1 MLVYVNHLSFQGAG
15 AEQAIFKA
23 IGAWLKEQLGFGL
36 HPDQLRKNAE
46 FNGTRGDVRSWL
58 RVLATAEEEPRL
70 YSWVLKFPDDR
81 VRGRQW
87 IVEVGLK
94 SQGGAFDLSCI
105 VKTDEYSTLVASSVT
120 ASQPRLVRY
129 VVNNV
134 EETGNASFATFV
146 VGVDVKRVGQDTDS
160 YRALLAE
167 IERRDREGP
176 IVLVSP
182 TKDGDY
188 LLDTAELQQ
197 KLIGLAQVVQ
207 VSLGFNSWE
216 MVDVLGKNRSAWGGA
231 INVIYMPNSTGHV
244 PGRYFLPDAIA
255 AWGDT
260 QHDRISHVLAWVT
273 NNTNIPRLRKHIRP
287 EGVMQLALRRRMQNA
302 RAKSAQMDAAQL
314 RSELEEAA
322 KQASEQANYFDELA
336 DENGQ
341 LEANLS
347 AFKDD
352 LEDARDELGKK
363 DFTIQ
368 SLKDQLNRAGGDR
381 PPGLEGEEIVDLV
394 SREEPPS
401 PLECITLIEKL
412 YGDRCTVL
420 PSAKKSAE
428 RMDRFIYGRQ
438 LLELLKRLATDYR
451 SKLMEG
457 GDNQARTV
465 FGKSEYAAKESETVM
480 GSKAMR
486 RERTFEY
493 EGEQVEMFRHLKIGV
508 DDDATRTIRVHFHWD
523 SDREKI
529 VIGYCG
535 EHLSVSGR

>member
-428 RMDRFIYGRQ
+428 RMDRIHLWATIAGAAQASGDGLPEQTYG
-438 LLELLKRLATDYR
+438 
-451 SKLMEG
+451 
-457 GDNQARTV
+457 
-465 FGKSEYAAKESETVM
+465 
-480 GSKAMR
+480 
-486 RERTFEY
+486 
-493 EGEQVEMFRHLKIGV
+493 
-508 DDDATRTIRVHFHWD
+508 
-523 SDREKI
+523 
-529 VIGYCG
+529 
-535 EHLSVSGR
+535 GR